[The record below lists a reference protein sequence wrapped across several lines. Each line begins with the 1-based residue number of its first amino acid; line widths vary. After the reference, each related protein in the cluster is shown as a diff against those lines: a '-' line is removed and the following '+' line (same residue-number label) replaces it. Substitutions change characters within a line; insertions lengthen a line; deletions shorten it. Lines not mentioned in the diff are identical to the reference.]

1 MMDRIELMLSGGCAW
16 IGKRNSDGDTNS
28 LIDLTPFLDGG
39 LGGLSLTDVE
49 SSHGGYD
56 RIDYEHETAIDV
68 RCMELQVTARFSVID
83 VRGAERGHTRYDDD
97 FGMYPYLDLTDGLK
111 LVANKDD
118 KGEVELP
125 LLDYVSLED
134 ISPLSFLCPD
144 MGTLLGGNVNVVD
157 GRLHFTAVF
166 KPDRLIMGVN
176 CAQLGQ

>member
-1 MMDRIELMLSGGCAW
+1 MDRIELMLSGGCAW
-16 IGKRNSDGDTNS
+16 IGKRNSDDDETS
-28 LIDLTPFLDGG
+28 LIDMTPFLDGG

-56 RIDYEHETAIDV
+56 RIEYEHETAIDV
-68 RCMELQVTARFSVID
+68 KCRELQVTAKFAVVD
-83 VRGAERGHTRYDDD
+83 VRGTERGNERYDD
-97 FGMYPYLDLTDGLK
+97 FHTYPYLDMTHGLK
-111 LVANKDD
+111 LVASTAED
-118 KGEVELP
+118 GEVELP
-125 LLDYVSLED
+125 LLDYASLDD

-144 MGTLLGGNVNVVD
+144 MGTLLGGDVNVTD